1 MSDNFHNNFG
11 SIWEGFLSFEI
22 NRTREALKYFGNANN
37 YFILQTVAWHH
48 LYILNRN
55 QKNEE
60 YEILKK
66 KWGIKNF
73 DFEGYIP
80 DKLSILTA
88 SQISGLDKETTR
100 RTVKS
105 LEANKW
111 VVYSPSNGIVY
122 SPTES
127 NNQHMI
133 EFNEIVEIPLFL
145 KLFEKVKKFT

>member
-11 SIWEGFLSFEI
+11 SIWESFLNFEI
-22 NRTREALKYFGNANN
+22 NRSREALKYFGNANN
-37 YFILQTVAWHH
+37 YFILQTVAWHN

-55 QKNEE
+55 QKDEE
-60 YEILKK
+60 YEILRK

-73 DFEGYIP
+73 DFEGHIP

-111 VVYSPSNGIVY
+111 VVYSPSKGIVY

-145 KLFEKVKKFT
+145 KLCEKVKKHT